1 MALVINA
8 PTVVVAICSLVLLSW
23 CQSSFAMHLSTVTCG
38 NCTMALTIMGGF
50 VALTVMFAMHH
61 TYIGA
66 QQLLWQA
73 RATTY

>member
-1 MALVINA
+1 
-8 PTVVVAICSLVLLSW
+8 
-23 CQSSFAMHLSTVTCG
+23 
-38 NCTMALTIMGGF
+38 
-50 VALTVMFAMHH
+50 LTVMFAMHH